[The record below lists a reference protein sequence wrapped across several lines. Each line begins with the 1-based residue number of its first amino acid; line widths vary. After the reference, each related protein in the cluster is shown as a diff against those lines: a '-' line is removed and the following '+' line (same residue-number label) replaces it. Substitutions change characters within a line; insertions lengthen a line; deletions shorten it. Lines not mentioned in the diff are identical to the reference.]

1 MIVND
6 ILVKHQNG
14 REQSLLSHP
23 LYITSLTG
31 LGIEVQQTSTKLFG
45 IDGSIVNTE
54 TLNERTITLKIQ
66 NFERVHTSH
75 NEWVQELFPLREDFE
90 LIIRGTMGAVSI
102 ARKIVCRL
110 KKLKSS
116 EFTEDDSYDVQL
128 TCNDPYF
135 HDENAIGILNSSSQ
149 AAFHFP
155 FSVRKSKPIL
165 FGRMRTSQRN
175 TLYNTGSIEVGFL
188 TYVSVLPEGN
198 EISGIKIY
206 SLQSPEK
213 FILVDE
219 GLKLQPGQTLVIDTN
234 ERTAGIHLIEVDGT
248 KSNVLYYLNTDTTFF
263 QLPKGQTDLVF
274 EITNGDVGY
283 VDVLYSYNNSYA
295 GV

>member
-1 MIVND
+1 M
-6 ILVKHQNG
+6 
-14 REQSLLSHP
+14 
-23 LYITSLTG
+23 
-31 LGIEVQQTSTKLFG
+31 
-45 IDGSIVNTE
+45 
-54 TLNERTITLKIQ
+54 
-66 NFERVHTSH
+66 
-75 NEWVQELFPLREDFE
+75 
-90 LIIRGTMGAVSI
+90 
-102 ARKIVCRL
+102 
-110 KKLKSS
+110 
-116 EFTEDDSYDVQL
+116 
-128 TCNDPYF
+128 
-135 HDENAIGILNSSSQ
+135 
-149 AAFHFP
+149 
-155 FSVRKSKPIL
+155 
-165 FGRMRTSQRN
+165 
-175 TLYNTGSIEVGFL
+175 GFL

-274 EITNGDVGY
+274 EITNGDTEY